1 MSAAMERSS
10 RNFVKCEKARCP
22 HSMYNCGCLQNGSMA
37 LEIGCE
43 RELFDFESSAYIAY
57 SEINKNN
64 KILKALCY

>member
-1 MSAAMERSS
+1 
-10 RNFVKCEKARCP
+10 
-22 HSMYNCGCLQNGSMA
+22 MYNYGCLQNGSMT